1 METKIDVKMKIA
13 QIQETKFSIS
23 EKVLAG
29 VDIEQDKIN
38 IQLGY
43 GFNCDIESNR
53 FAVNV
58 NIEYKYIFT
67 EVEES
72 IVSLSVKSIFDIEDM
87 SNHFEQGVG
96 QFNDKSNLVPQMLSV
111 AIGSTRGVLAAKVAS
126 TSLSK
131 YPMPMIDMSILMN
144 KTK

>member
-1 METKIDVKMKIA
+1 METKIDVKMRIA

-29 VDIEQDKIN
+29 VDIEQDNIN
-38 IQLGY
+38 MQLGY

-58 NIEYKYIFT
+58 NVEYKYIFT

-111 AIGSTRGVLAAKVAS
+111 AIGSTRGVLAAKVAA

-131 YPMPMIDMSILMN
+131 YPMPMIDMSVLMN